1 MKKTKYICLCFFLMV
16 SFLAMGLF
24 VLTACDSYK
33 ENVYETVEGYGNFK
47 SNVLKRD
54 RIALHVEVGA
64 GSSKDEIEALY
75 QILDAD
81 YRILQSLW
89 KKKPKIEIYVI
100 QDGYILGSEHGT
112 FLDGKIICDPACFQ
126 DGRFRVFLTAAYLN
140 TTDAWKQ
147 YAACQ
152 YAFSMW
158 QTDQN
163 DLKNHYSIDEN
174 LLSLTLFTAY
184 YDRNFSDPQTIEI
197 AKQTAFAFGDFVL
210 DNYGLEKFLS
220 ADLCEY
226 RGEWLESIG
235 IENRFEL
242 PLDLSWLNG
251 ARYSRDLSLYPLI
264 IQTEN
269 RTYFLDAFDSDT
281 PRTSFDSAERVLY
294 HLSSGYRECLK
305 ILDHIHQNAPEMYPS
320 AAEKFQEKLEYY
332 ISDRE
337 IRTCCDVDH
346 RKIYLLDPS
355 EYIHET
361 MHAVTLSEDP
371 KDGAWL
377 GEGVAE
383 YLSRYVSDHISGF
396 NDRFYL
402 SFTSTDLSGSIKEF
416 ADTVKQRYD
425 QMGGQWTDP
434 ETFDFA
440 LMEEAIGITT
450 ILSPGYKSKIA
461 FPYATTPISQSSQT
475 ASKKDGNKLTYP
487 EAYAFTKYLIDEF
500 GLGKVLLCCISYDFE
515 EIFEA
520 SFDEIFSAY
529 LSAIER

>member
-1 MKKTKYICLCFFLMV
+1 MKRTKSICFCFFLSV
-16 SFLAMGLF
+16 SVLLAGIF
-24 VLTACDSYK
+24 LTACDSYK
-33 ENVYETVEGYGNFK
+33 ENVYEVIEGYGHFE
-47 SNVLKRD
+47 SGVLKKGQVT
-54 RIALHVEVGA
+54 LHVEGDA
-64 GSSKDEIEALY
+64 GSSKEEIEELY
-75 QILDAD
+75 HIIDAD
-81 YRILQSLW
+81 YQILQSLW

-100 QDGYILGSEHGT
+100 QDDYILGSEHGT
-112 FLDGKIICDPACFQ
+112 YIDGKIICNPDILQ
-126 DGRFRVFLTAAYLN
+126 DGRYKVFLTAAYLN

-158 QTDQN
+158 QPNQVDFAN
-163 DLKNHYSIDEN
+163 YYLNDEN
-174 LLSLTLFTAY
+174 LPALTLFTAY
-184 YDRNFSDPQTIEI
+184 YDRNFSDPETIEI

-210 DNYGLEKFLS
+210 TKYGLKDFLS

-226 RGEWLESIG
+226 REEWLESIG
-235 IENRFEL
+235 IKNRFEL
-242 PLDLSWLNG
+242 PFDLSWLNG
-251 ARYSRDLSLYPLI
+251 ARYSRHLSLYPLI
-264 IQTEN
+264 IETKN
-269 RTYFLDAFDSDT
+269 RTYFLDAFHSDT

-294 HLSSGYRECLK
+294 HLSSGYQECLK
-305 ILDHIHQNAPEMYPS
+305 FLDYIHKNAPKMYSS
-320 AAEKFQEKLEYY
+320 AARRFQDKLEYY
-332 ISDRE
+332 ITDRE
-337 IRTCCDVDH
+337 IRTCCDVTN

-371 KDGAWL
+371 TDGAWL

-440 LMEEAIGITT
+440 LMEEAIGMTT
-450 ILSPGYKSKIA
+450 ILTPEFKSKIT
-461 FPYATTPISQSSQT
+461 FPYATTPISGYYSGVSP
-475 ASKKDGNKLTYP
+475 KNDGNGLTYP

-500 GLGKVLLCCISYDFE
+500 GLEKVLRCCISYDFTKTFGAT
-515 EIFEA
+515 FE
-520 SFDEIFSAY
+520 DVYSAFF
-529 LSAIER
+529 LTIK